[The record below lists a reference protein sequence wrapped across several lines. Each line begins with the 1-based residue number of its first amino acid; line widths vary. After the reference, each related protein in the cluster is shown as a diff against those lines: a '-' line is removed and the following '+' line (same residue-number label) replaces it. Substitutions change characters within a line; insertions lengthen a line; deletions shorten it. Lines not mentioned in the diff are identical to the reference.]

1 MSRCLATTYAIGP
14 LNRCRTRNWT
24 IKPTADILAPVS
36 RRDDHRSRKW
46 LKMRF
51 SLKTPLMSKVLFL
64 AILVAGVIIWRLG
77 ASYLETSSSTEEE
90 PSQVERFEI
99 KPL

>member
-1 MSRCLATTYAIGP
+1 
-14 LNRCRTRNWT
+14 
-24 IKPTADILAPVS
+24 
-36 RRDDHRSRKW
+36 
-46 LKMRF
+46 MRF